1 MFILKVRPARG
12 MLVTLALVAGL
23 TVLPAASANAAAN
36 KASAKVTICHRTHA
50 TTNPY
55 RQITVSINS
64 VIKNNGHDDSEHNK
78 DGDAKFPKYGDN
90 TPVYVFDPGY
100 TYTPNAKMWGDIIPA
115 FFYVDGGTTKYFA
128 GRNWSS
134 NGKAIYYGL
143 GDKAGLC
150 GPTGAKEF
158 ALAEYEAWLEDNP
171 NPSNG
176 DITSQKRKIINDLKD
191 QENFDDGD
199 LKDFDTDFENL
210 PASPKKPKGPNRPE
224 KFSDLITEIEEKNE
238 GKNPANG
245 DVLYQAL
252 AGKVW
257 KDMNN
262 NGIED
267 PDEEIFDNLGIQVVD
282 EDGNVLTPEEL
293 AELVDP
299 QTEPASTQ
307 SQGVTRTAIW
317 FGEKASF
324 TTAATETVT
333 ITTDE
338 NGYFEIPLLPAG
350 DWKVIVITPDG
361 WSYTYD
367 SSGTSDGTMPETYVP
382 AGGAG
387 FAWAGLVF
395 VGSEGPTDPEDPNDP
410 NDPTDGTEDTSVVL
424 PDTGAETFFT
434 YAFLFAI
441 VLLGFGGVTLLRL
454 RSQ

>member
-1 MFILKVRPARG
+1 MFIFKSRSLRE
-12 MLVTLALVAGL
+12 LFFTLALIAGFTL
-23 TVLPAASANAAAN
+23 LPAASANAAAN

-64 VIKNNGHDDSEHNK
+64 VIKSNGHDDSEHNK
-78 DGDAKFPKYGDN
+78 DGDDDFPKYEN
-90 TPVYVFDPGY
+90 ETAVYVFDPDY
-100 TYTPNAKMWGDIIPA
+100 SYTPNAKMWGDIIPA
-115 FFYVDGGTTKYFA
+115 FFYDDNGTTKYFA
-128 GRNWSS
+128 GRNWSDK
-134 NGKAIYYGL
+134 GKAIYYGL
-143 GDKAGLC
+143 GNKAGIC

-171 NPSNG
+171 DANNG
-176 DITSQKRKIINDLKD
+176 NKQSKRQEIIGDLKG
-191 QENFDDGD
+191 QGNLEDGD
-199 LKDFDTDFENL
+199 LSRFNDDFTEL
-210 PASPKKPKGPNRPE
+210 PATPKKPKGPNRPE

-262 NGIED
+262 NGIQ
-267 PDEEIFDNLGIQVVD
+267 EEGEEEFGNLGIQVVD
-282 EDGNVLTPEEL
+282 EDGNVLTPEQL

-299 QTEPASTQ
+299 STDPVSVQ
-307 SQGVTRTAIW
+307 AQGTTRTAIW
-317 FGEKASF
+317 TGGKPTF
-324 TTAATETVT
+324 TTAAAET
-333 ITTDE
+333 ITIQTDE

-350 DWKVIVITPDG
+350 DWKVVVITPDG

-395 VGSEGPTDPEDPNDP
+395 VGSEGPNDPEDPNG
-410 NDPTDGTEDTSVVL
+410 TDGEEGKSNTL

-434 YAFLFAI
+434 YALLVAI
-441 VLLGFGGVTLLRL
+441 VLLGFGSVALVRL